1 MSQGDREGVPVWNI
15 HFTFYFSDSNILKE
29 RRTLGQVGT
38 SSRARSVLRNRSC
51 KRRNG
56 EEGCW
61 EKEEVVKID
70 HLDVAAV
77 PKTTNGAVVRKTHV
91 VARLVSRVR
100 LKIKKWELDQLD
112 KVSKKRETI
121 AAKQSYYGTRPQWFE
136 EFMLVVLNS
145 RLLAD
150 EDIKMFKCFWMFK
163 CL

>member
-38 SSRARSVLRNRSC
+38 SSRARSVFRNLSC

-61 EKEEVVKID
+61 EKEEEEVAKID

-100 LKIKKWELDQLD
+100 LKSKKWELDQLD
-112 KVSKKRETI
+112 KVSKKERQLQPSNAIMAHT
-121 AAKQSYYGTRPQWFE
+121 PQRFQ
-136 EFMLVVLNS
+136 EFMFVVLN
-145 RLLAD
+145 RRHLID
-150 EDIKMFKCFWMFK
+150 EDVSKV
-163 CL
+163 LNV